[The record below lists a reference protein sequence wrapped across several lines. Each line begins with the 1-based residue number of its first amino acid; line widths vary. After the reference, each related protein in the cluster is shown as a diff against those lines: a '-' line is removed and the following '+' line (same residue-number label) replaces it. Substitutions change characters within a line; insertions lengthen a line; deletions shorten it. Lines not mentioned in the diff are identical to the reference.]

1 MDRSFMTSK
10 VSRKVRL
17 GEVTAGEAREILA
30 RNPVILLPLGSH
42 EDQGPHA
49 PMGDYLLAEHVAA
62 QIADRACTWG
72 VETLVAP
79 VIPFGGAN
87 FFGSTPGG
95 LAVSQTTLRAL
106 LMDVFGC
113 FLRHHLSH
121 LIILNGHDGNVQCI
135 HEVTSE
141 IYRSSGCLIPNIY
154 LWRVATSLLVDVVG
168 QEKAGQ
174 TSGHGADVLT
184 SLAMHFFPDWVR
196 SDMIPRPVKRPEV
209 MGLPVTGLA
218 TLGFEGVN
226 ISVPLEVGELAPN
239 GVSAGDPRLCSPET
253 GAALAEKLIAF
264 GARFV
269 RHYADHAKSS
279 GRKTAV

>member
-1 MDRSFMTSK
+1 MTAK

-17 GEVTAGEAREILA
+17 GELTAVEARGILSK
-30 RNPVILLPLGSH
+30 NPVILLPLGSH

-49 PMGDYLLAEHVAA
+49 PMGDYLLAEQVATL
-62 QIADRACTWG
+62 IADRASASG

-79 VIPFGGAN
+79 VLPFGGAN
-87 FFGSTPGG
+87 YFGSTPGG
-95 LAVSQTTLRAL
+95 IAVSQTTLRAI
-106 LMDVFGC
+106 LMDVIGC
-113 FLRHHLSH
+113 FLRHHLSN

-154 LWRVATSLLVDVVG
+154 LWRVAQRLLVDVVG
-168 QEKAGQ
+168 EEKARKM
-174 TSGHGADVLT
+174 SGHGADVLT
-184 SLAMHFFPDWVR
+184 GLAMHFFPERVR
-196 SDMIPRPVKRPEV
+196 EDLIPGPSKPLEV

-226 ISVPLEVGELAPN
+226 ISVPLEVAELAPN
-239 GVSAGDPRLCSPET
+239 GVAAGDPRLCSPET
-253 GAALAEKLIAF
+253 GAALAEKLIEL

-269 RHYADHAKSS
+269 RHYADQSKRS

>member
-1 MDRSFMTSK
+1 MSSK
-10 VSRKVRL
+10 VSSKVRL
-17 GEVTAGEAREILA
+17 GEFTAGEAREILS

-62 QIADRACTWG
+62 QIAFRASALG
-72 VETLVAP
+72 VQTLVAP
-79 VIPFGGAN
+79 VLPFGGAN

-95 LAVSQTTLRAL
+95 LALSQTTLRAV
-106 LMDVFGC
+106 LMDVLNC
-113 FLRHHLSH
+113 LLRHHLTH

-135 HEVTSE
+135 QEVTSE
-141 IYRSSGCLIPNIY
+141 IYRSTGCLIPNIY
-154 LWRVATSLLVDVVG
+154 LWRVATRLLVDVVG
-168 QEKAGQ
+168 EEKARQ

-184 SLAMHFFPDWVR
+184 SLVMHFFPDWVR
-196 SDMIPRPVKRPEV
+196 WDMIPEPSKRPQV

-218 TLGFEGVN
+218 TVGFDGVD
-226 ISVPLEVGELAPN
+226 ISVPLEVAELAPN

-253 GAALAEKLIAF
+253 GAALAQKLVEF

-269 RHYADHAKSS
+269 RHYADHCKTS